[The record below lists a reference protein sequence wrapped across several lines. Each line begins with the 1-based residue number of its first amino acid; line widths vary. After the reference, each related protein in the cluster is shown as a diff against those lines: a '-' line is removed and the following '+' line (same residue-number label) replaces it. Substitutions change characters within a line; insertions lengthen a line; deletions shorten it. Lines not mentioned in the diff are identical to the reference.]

1 MIAGHSKEYLDS
13 FIQSPVF
20 WESETASKNLYLDDE
35 YFDARQVKSMTSQ
48 NSFKTVFAN
57 EPLI

>member
-35 YFDARQVKSMTSQ
+35 YFDARQVKSMTS
-48 NSFKTVFAN
+48 
-57 EPLI
+57 